1 MKDNFMRSFDAR
13 STGGRAAKVERT
25 TSAFEKERNR
35 IRLANDEKTT
45 RLRGLRLAK
54 EAADRNAAASIVAAG
69 GLLPSAP
76 KSRGRKRPQPTNDKI

>member
-1 MKDNFMRSFDAR
+1 MKDNLMRSFDAR

-35 IRLANDEKTT
+35 IRLANDEKTA

-54 EAADRNAAASIVAAG
+54 EATDREAAAAVVAAG
-69 GLLPSAP
+69 GTLPVVP
-76 KSRGRKRPQPTNDKI
+76 KPRSRKKAQPAEDKA